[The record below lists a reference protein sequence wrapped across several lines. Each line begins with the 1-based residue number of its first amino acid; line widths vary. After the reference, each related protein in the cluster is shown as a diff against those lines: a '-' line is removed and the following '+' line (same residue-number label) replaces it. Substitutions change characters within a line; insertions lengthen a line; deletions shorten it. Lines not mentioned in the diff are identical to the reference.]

1 MSILLD
7 KSNRVLIQGVTGQMG
22 QFFVEDAR
30 KYGTNMVAG
39 VSPGRAGTKVGD
51 VPVFANV
58 ATAVKETGAD
68 TAMVFVPPSAVLG
81 ATIEA
86 IESGCRLVVATADEM
101 PVLDAIE
108 VRAAA
113 RANGAVF
120 VGPNTP
126 GLISPGKAKMGFMP
140 SFCYLQGHVGV
151 ISRSGSLSYEG
162 SKRITKAGIGQ
173 TTVVGIG
180 GDPVKGTTAAEALA
194 LFHKDP
200 DTKAILYLGEI
211 GGSEETFVAEYASST
226 GAKPVAA
233 LIVGKTA
240 PAGKKMGHA
249 AALIGSKAEGHAAK
263 QKMLRDAGV
272 FVADSLGEVVAAMR
286 AALARA

>member
-58 ATAVKETGAD
+58 ATAVKETAAD

-162 SKRITKAGIGQ
+162 SKRITQAGIGQ

-249 AALIGSKAEGHAAK
+249 AALIGSTAEGHAAK

>member
-58 ATAVKETGAD
+58 ATAVKETAAD

-86 IESGCRLVVATADEM
+86 IEAGCRLVVATADEM

-162 SKRITKAGIGQ
+162 SKRITQAGIGQ